1 MRLGEIIYC
10 PCGLRPSVQRLLP
23 ECGRTSY
30 SDIDLEEWIVATD
43 VTTGIAS
50 QGKNNK
56 EALKN
61 LREALELYYEDVS
74 SEEKTVHP
82 TMLTTNLPT

>member
-1 MRLGEIIYC
+1 MRGDNMAC
-10 PCGLRPSVQRLLP
+10 PVIT
-23 ECGRTSY
+23 EE
-30 SDIDLEEWIVATD
+30 EEWIVATD

-74 SEEKTVHP
+74 GEEKTVYP
-82 TMLTTNLPT
+82 TMLTTNPLT

>member
-1 MRLGEIIYC
+1 MRDDDMVC
-10 PCGLRPSVQRLLP
+10 PVILT
-23 ECGRTSY
+23 EE
-30 SDIDLEEWIVATD
+30 EEWIVATD

-56 EALKN
+56 EALEN

-82 TMLTTNLPT
+82 TMVTTNLPT

>member
-1 MRLGEIIYC
+1 MRGDNMVC
-10 PCGLRPSVQRLLP
+10 PVILT
-23 ECGRTSY
+23 EE
-30 SDIDLEEWIVATD
+30 EEWIVATD

-56 EALKN
+56 EALEN

-82 TMLTTNLPT
+82 TMVTTNLPT

>member
-1 MRLGEIIYC
+1 MRDDNMVC
-10 PCGLRPSVQRLLP
+10 PVILT
-23 ECGRTSY
+23 EE
-30 SDIDLEEWIVATD
+30 EEWIVATD

-56 EALKN
+56 EALEN

-74 SEEKTVHP
+74 SEE
-82 TMLTTNLPT
+82 NA

>member
-1 MRLGEIIYC
+1 MAC
-10 PCGLRPSVQRLLP
+10 PVIT
-23 ECGRTSY
+23 EE
-30 SDIDLEEWIVATD
+30 EEWIVATD

-50 QGKNNK
+50 QGKNKK

-74 SEEKTVHP
+74 SEEIGG
-82 TMLTTNLPT
+82 

>member
-1 MRLGEIIYC
+1 MRGDNMVC
-10 PCGLRPSVQRLLP
+10 PVILT
-23 ECGRTSY
+23 EE
-30 SDIDLEEWIVATD
+30 EEWIVATD

-82 TMLTTNLPT
+82 TMLTTNLPI

>member
-1 MRLGEIIYC
+1 MRDDDMVC
-10 PCGLRPSVQRLLP
+10 PVILT
-23 ECGRTSY
+23 EE
-30 SDIDLEEWIVATD
+30 EEWIVATD

-56 EALKN
+56 EALEN
-61 LREALELYYEDVS
+61 LREALELYYEDSS

-82 TMLTTNLPT
+82 TMVTTNLPT

>member
-1 MRLGEIIYC
+1 MRDDDMAC
-10 PCGLRPSVQRLLP
+10 PVILT
-23 ECGRTSY
+23 EE
-30 SDIDLEEWIVATD
+30 EEWIVATD

-56 EALKN
+56 EAL
-61 LREALELYYEDVS
+61 ELYYEDGS

-82 TMLTTNLPT
+82 TMVITNLPT

>member
-1 MRLGEIIYC
+1 MRGDDMAC
-10 PCGLRPSVQRLLP
+10 PVILT
-23 ECGRTSY
+23 EE
-30 SDIDLEEWIVATD
+30 EEWIVATD

-56 EALKN
+56 EALEN

-74 SEEKTVHP
+74 SEE
-82 TMLTTNLPT
+82 NA